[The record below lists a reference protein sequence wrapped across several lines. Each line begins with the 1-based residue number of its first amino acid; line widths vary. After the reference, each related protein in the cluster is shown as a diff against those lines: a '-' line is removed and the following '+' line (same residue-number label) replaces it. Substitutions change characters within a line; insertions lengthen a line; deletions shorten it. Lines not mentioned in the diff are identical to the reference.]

1 MSVSIGIAYY
11 MPNSDKTVIIPGRV
25 GQLVALRRG
34 LLSKTI
40 KLLQLV
46 LLGDSEPSLD
56 DAITCFIVSSIGPS
70 EDETETNL
78 AQWLAFMKLNVTI
91 LVLNAEAENVDE
103 EEKEERR
110 RCAEFNSKCF

>member
-1 MSVSIGIAYY
+1 MFVSIGIAYY

-70 EDETETNL
+70 CWNYSCRWVIQALLSDR
-78 AQWLAFMKLNVTI
+78 QYHF
-91 LVLNAEAENVDE
+91 
-103 EEKEERR
+103 
-110 RCAEFNSKCF
+110 